1 MKKKNIVS
9 LVYSLENT
17 FVKKDIDYLNTITK
31 KLYLHSSRPHKDPFR
46 FLWNRVSEL
55 FFSLF
60 YVSRSKIIFCWF
72 NDYHAFFPLLIASLF
87 SKKSV
92 LIVGGYDA
100 VADQTLKY
108 GLFYRTNW
116 RQKLAKINYHMA
128 RCIWVVDETLALG
141 CPNAK
146 SQERILSGIKTFLP
160 KLSTPIQI
168 VPTGYDPI
176 FWKATKEKTPKT
188 ILTVANVPDLRTYQR
203 KGIDLFM
210 KLAKALPDYK
220 FTLAGIDFK
229 LQKHDTLPQNVTLLG
244 TQDAKQLREIYSAH
258 TYYFQGSRV
267 EGLPNVL
274 CEAML
279 CECIAIGRNVFG
291 MPKAIGDTGFLFNPH
306 EQWNKMI
313 HFITQDKPELGK
325 KGRAR
330 VQKQFHQKRRYDT
343 LLETINKE

>member
-1 MKKKNIVS
+1 MAEEIV
-9 LVYSLENT
+9 
-17 FVKKDIDYLNTITK
+17 K
-31 KLYLHSSRPHKDPFR
+31 P
-46 FLWNRVSEL
+46 
-55 FFSLF
+55 
-60 YVSRSKIIFCWF
+60 
-72 NDYHAFFPLLIASLF
+72 
-87 SKKSV
+87 
-92 LIVGGYDA
+92 
-100 VADQTLKY
+100 
-108 GLFYRTNW
+108 
-116 RQKLAKINYHMA
+116 QK
-128 RCIWVVDETLALG
+128 T
-141 CPNAK
+141 
-146 SQERILSGIKTFLP
+146 
-160 KLSTPIQI
+160 
-168 VPTGYDPI
+168 
-176 FWKATKEKTPKT
+176 KTPKT

-313 HFITQDKPELGK
+313 HFITQDKPELGLVGTPK
-325 KGRAR
+325 DVNPEVIFNLFENDMIPVIAPLGSGIDGETLNVNGDTVSGAIAAALKADRLLLLTDVSGVQDKDGSIITELNSNQIKNWINEGIISGGMIPKTETALMALEGGVRGVVILDGRVPNAC
-330 VQKQFHQKRRYDT
+330 
-343 LLETINKE
+343 LLELFTEHGAGSLIRA